1 MQTAAKFTT
10 ILLAIL
16 LLSGC
21 ATLAPEYQRPAAP
34 VPDTW
39 PDESAD
45 RLQTEEDA
53 PAATDPDWNLYFSDA
68 SLQRLINLALDNN
81 RDLRVATLNIEKAR
95 AQYRIQRAD
104 LLPSVEASAGRSASR
119 SLNTLSANNTTF
131 TSSQYNVDLGFSA
144 WELDLF
150 GRVRSLK
157 DQALEQYLASEQATR
172 STRISLIAEVA
183 TAYLTWSADAERL
196 RLAQETLASQS

>member
-1 MQTAAKFTT
+1 MCTLSKVSVAVFCM
-10 ILLAIL
+10 L
-16 LLSGC
+16 LLGGC
-21 ATLAPEYQRPAAP
+21 ATLAPDYQRPVAP
-34 VPDTW
+34 VPDSW

-45 RLQTEEDA
+45 APQTEQGVM
-53 PAATDPDWNLYFSDA
+53 AATDIDWRVYFSDA
-68 SLQRLINLALDNN
+68 SLQRLIMLALANN
-81 RDLRVATLNIEKAR
+81 RDLRVAALNIEKAR

-119 SLNTLSANNTTF
+119 ALSTQSGALY
-131 TSSQYNVDLGFSA
+131 TSSQYDVDLGFSS

-172 STRISLIAEVA
+172 STHISLIA
-183 TAYLTWSADAERL
+183 
-196 RLAQETLASQS
+196 